1 MTDTLVAEINRVGLH
16 SLEVPDTFET
26 DGSFVVELRN
36 RGEPTHVHL
45 HLDDPLS
52 AIGSLRANNH
62 YVDGG
67 DSRRVRVELDAPP
80 GTTEQGSLKLV
91 TAHGAETRYVTVVV
105 DATTNE
111 VTVDPDLGTPSDPE
125 PDGPLAGVDSLL
137 AALGVSL
144 GVVGV
149 LLAVAALVAA
159 EGLNVAFGVLAV
171 LAGLIAAGLATM
183 R

>member
-1 MTDTLVAEINRVGLH
+1 MTDTLVAEINRAGLH
-16 SLEVPDTFET
+16 SLEVPDRFET

-52 AIGSLRANNH
+52 PIGSLRANNH
-62 YVDGG
+62 YVDGD

-80 GTTEQGSLKLV
+80 GTMEQGSLKLV

-105 DATTNE
+105 DATTDG
-111 VTVDPDLGTPSDPE
+111 VTVDPELGEPSDPA
-125 PDGPLAGVDSLL
+125 PDGPLAGVDPLL
-137 AALGVSL
+137 AASLGL

-149 LLAVAALVAA
+149 LLAIAALVAA

-171 LAGLIAAGLATM
+171 LSGLIAAGLATM

>member
-1 MTDTLVAEINRVGLH
+1 VTDTLVAEINRVGLH

-26 DGSFVVELRN
+26 AGSFVVELRN

-52 AIGSLRANNH
+52 SIGSLRANNH
-62 YVDGG
+62 YVDAG
-67 DSRRVRVELDAPP
+67 DGRRVRVELDAPP

-91 TAHGAETRYVTVVV
+91 TAHGAETRYVTVRV
-105 DATTNE
+105 DAATSE
-111 VTVDPDLGTPSDPE
+111 VTVDPDLGTPSDPS
-125 PDGPLAGVDSLL
+125 PDGPLAGIDPLFA
-137 AALGVSL
+137 AALGL

-149 LLAVAALVAA
+149 LLAIAALVAT
-159 EGLNVAFGVLAV
+159 EGLNIAFGVLAV
-171 LAGLIAAGLATM
+171 LAGLIAAGLTTM